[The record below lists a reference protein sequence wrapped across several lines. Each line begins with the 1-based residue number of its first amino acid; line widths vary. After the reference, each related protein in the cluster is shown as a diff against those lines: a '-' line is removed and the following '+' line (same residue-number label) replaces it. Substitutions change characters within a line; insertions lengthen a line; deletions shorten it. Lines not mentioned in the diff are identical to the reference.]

1 MADKEK
7 RKASDKKM
15 LSKMLAKEMSMLE
28 EEIKELE
35 IKRSRSQASLI
46 DALISRREP
55 NEDDVRFFRT
65 YTAEIDIKREKLQKL
80 VDHKN
85 NMD

>member
-15 LSKMLAKEMSMLE
+15 LSKMLSKEMSMLE

-65 YTAEIDIKREKLQKL
+65 YTAEIEIKREKLQKL

>member
-15 LSKMLAKEMSMLE
+15 LSKMLSKEMSMLE